1 MGSADL
7 PKVCFPLH
15 GRPAICR
22 QLDALKRAGLT
33 RFVLVVGHRAE
44 KVIQTVEADHPGAL
58 YAYQSEPLGTGH
70 AAQCGFNA
78 LHAIGHDGPILITMG
93 DKLVSPPVVKDLIDR
108 FVRGSEDLTMVGLP
122 KKAYPDQGR
131 VVTDRKRRIVGVFEV
146 RDLKESPSSRLTVG
160 GKKRT
165 LAQLERTT
173 RYGNASVYLARSE
186 PLYEFLPLIKPNNVQ
201 KEYYLTDL
209 VGLLASALKP
219 NGEARFRLGLLP
231 VDDATQVMTYNTPA
245 ELLKIE
251 SHLRRLPKRTEKLR
265 LRLPQKQYKP
275 AGKWLAM
282 LQSPSP
288 ALRRAFRR
296 DYGADEILIE
306 QRRRLMESVVKL
318 FVRRFGHDRDI
329 ILVRAPGRVNLMGRH
344 VDHRGGFVNPL
355 AIDREVVFAAAPR
368 TDDRIVLTNTD
379 HRQFPDREFSIGDLL
394 GGLEWN
400 DWLSYVDSPRVVRMV
415 RQAGGDWSNYVKAA
429 VLRLQQKYHDIQV
442 RGMDCAVGGDV
453 PMAAGLSSS
462 SAVVVASAQA
472 AVALNGF
479 AVEPQ
484 EFVDLCGEGEWFVGS
499 RGGQA
504 DHAAIHMGRRGQIA
518 RIGFRPFRVDR
529 LFEFPTGYALIIAN
543 SYVRATKSSG
553 ARDRFNQKVG
563 CYEFGL
569 RLLKRRNPTAAGV
582 RHLRE
587 LDPDTLGLTQSQ
599 ILEMLLKLPVRV
611 KRRELRT
618 LLTDEDPQELERI
631 FSSHADIGPYD
642 LRGAVAFGIAEC
654 RRSRVAADVLEAGH
668 IEEFGRLMNFSHD
681 GDRVSRLKGKK
692 RIRWQW
698 PCENDAIQ
706 RRCEDLRSEHPDRV
720 RQAQLSYMPGAY
732 GCSTPEI
739 DTLVDLAQN
748 APGVVGAQLA
758 GAGLGGCAMILAHAN
773 VVDKIKHILT
783 AGYYRPNRLKPDVHV
798 CIPVAG
804 SRLLEA

>member
-1 MGSADL
+1 MKDKKHLGRIACVILCGGKGKRMGSAEL
-7 PKVCFPLH
+7 PKVCFELQ

-44 KVIQTVEADHPGAL
+44 KVIQTVEADHPGVL
-58 YAYQSEPLGTGH
+58 YACQSEPLGTGH
-70 AAQCGFNA
+70 AAQCGVNA
-78 LHAIGHDGPILITMG
+78 LRAIGHDGPVLITMG

-108 FVRGSEDLTMVGLP
+108 FVRSGEDLTMVGLP
-122 KKAYPDQGR
+122 KKAYPGQGR
-131 VVTDRKRRIVGVFEV
+131 VVTDRRGRIVGIFEV
-146 RDLKESPSSRLTVG
+146 RELKESPTSGLVVN

-165 LAQLERTT
+165 LAQLERTGK
-173 RYGNASVYLARSE
+173 YGNASVYLVRSE
-186 PLYEFLPLIKPNNVQ
+186 ALYEFLPLIKPDNVQ

-209 VGLLASALKP
+209 VGLLASARRP
-219 NGEARFRLGLLP
+219 GGEARFRLGLLP
-231 VDDATQVMTYNTPA
+231 VDDATQVMTFNTPA
-245 ELLKIE
+245 ELLLIE
-251 SHLRRLPKRTEKLR
+251 SHLHRRPKGAETLR
-265 LRLPQKQYKP
+265 LRLPRKQYKP
-275 AGKWLAM
+275 AGKWLTA

-288 ALRRAFRR
+288 TLRRIFRR
-296 DYGADEILIE
+296 DYGSDEKLIE

-318 FVRRFGHDRDI
+318 FVRRFGRDRAM

-379 HRQFPDREFSIGDLL
+379 HRQFPDREFSIGELL

-400 DWLSYVDSPRVVRMV
+400 DWLSYVDSPQVVRMV
-415 RQAGGDWSNYVKAA
+415 REAGGDWANYVKAA

-529 LFEFPTGYALIIAN
+529 LFEFPTGYAVLIAN

-553 ARDRFNQKVG
+553 ARDRFNQKVA

-582 RHLRE
+582 RYLRD

-599 ILEMLLKLPVRV
+599 ILEMLLKLPVQV
-611 KRRELRT
+611 KRRELRS
-618 LLTDEDPQELERI
+618 LLADEDPQEIERI
-631 FSSHADIGPYD
+631 FSSHADVGPYD
-642 LRGAVAFGIAEC
+642 LRGVVAFGIAEC
-654 RRSRVAADVLEAGH
+654 RRARVGAGVLETGR

-681 GDRVSRLKGKK
+681 GDRVSRMKAKK
-692 RIRWQW
+692 RILRQW
-698 PCENDAIQ
+698 LCEDDVIH

-720 RQAQLSYMPGAY
+720 GQAQLSYLPGAY
-732 GCSTPEI
+732 GCSTSEI

-748 APGVVGAQLA
+748 VPGVVGAQLA
-758 GAGLGGCAMILAHAN
+758 GAGLGGCAMILAHTDA
-773 VVDKIKHILT
+773 
-783 AGYYRPNRLKPDVHV
+783 P
-798 CIPVAG
+798 
-804 SRLLEA
+804 